1 MGQERKGKVK
11 MEGEQKG
18 KVGNKGEDKGAD
30 GQQGGVGEE
39 EDDRA
44 QIFQQATLPLVIL
57 WKVRKFVLKK
67 LF

>member
-18 KVGNKGEDKGAD
+18 KVGNKGEDRGAD

-39 EDDRA
+39 GGDRA
-44 QIFQQATLPLVIL
+44 QIFQQASLPPIIL
-57 WKVRKFVLKK
+57 WKVQKFVN
-67 LF
+67 